1 MEQQLLNGIIM
12 YVCLLFA
19 LVVHESAHAVAAN
32 YYGDPTARDL
42 GRISLNPLVHA
53 DPIGTVALPLM
64 AILGPALGWG
74 MIPVIGWA
82 KPVPV
87 NSANLRNPIVHNAYI
102 AAAGA
107 ASNMLLALAGTILLT
122 IVLFIYKSVPGLL
135 ENGGNSFIF
144 FRTFLQSFILI
155 NCILAAFNMIPLP
168 PLDGHWI
175 LMRYLPHRYVSLLA
189 VIRPYG
195 FFILLALL
203 WTGVLGAFLGIA
215 LRLLYSPLLWIAY
228 RMAGIG

>member
-1 MEQQLLNGIIM
+1 MQQDLLNAIVM

-19 LVVHESAHAVAAN
+19 LVVHESAHALVADHF
-32 YYGDPTARDL
+32 GDPTAREL

-53 DPIGTVALPLM
+53 DPIGTVLLPMLAM
-64 AILGPALGWG
+64 FGPILGFG
-74 MIPVIGWA
+74 MIPIIGWA

-87 NSANLRNPIVHNAYI
+87 DSRNLRNPIVHNAYI
-102 AAAGA
+102 AAAGPV
-107 ASNMLLALAGTILLT
+107 SNILQALAGTILFA
-122 IVLFIYKSVPGLL
+122 IVLFVYKSVPGLL
-135 ENGGNSFIF
+135 ANGGNSFLF

-155 NCILAAFNMIPLP
+155 NCILAAFNMIPVP

-175 LMRYLPHRYVSLLA
+175 LMRYLPSRYVAVLA

-203 WTGVLGAFLGIA
+203 WTGVLGIFLGFA
-215 LRLLYSPLLWIAY
+215 LHVLYTPLLWVAY
-228 RMAGIG
+228 RVAGIG